1 MTSSCFNFDTTFYS
15 TLFQSDLSIS
25 ESCVETSLASNRYG
39 FVDRLIR
46 PQFVDILFTI
56 RLRPNFSIRRVVI
69 INYLLVHKIEIEN
82 LVL

>member
-25 ESCVETSLASNRYG
+25 ESCVETNLASNRYG
-39 FVDRLIR
+39 LVDRLIR

-56 RLRPNFSIRRVVI
+56 RLRPNFSIHRVVI